1 MHHIYGHSLVETKY
15 VIQSH
20 IVAMFVPSL
29 IAPFLFKRLGIKGMM
44 AAGLACYCATI
55 AVGYSDVSV
64 NGFWL
69 QLVLLGIGWNFLF
82 VAGTALLPSTYE
94 AGDNFKAQTI
104 NDITVFTLQGF
115 ASLSAGWA
123 LGLIT
128 WQAILLIC
136 VGPILLMTVL
146 LTVEY
151 RAQAIAQR

>member
-1 MHHIYGHSLVETKY
+1 MSASTAFGCNSCCL
-15 VIQSH
+15 
-20 IVAMFVPSL
+20 
-29 IAPFLFKRLGIKGMM
+29 
-44 AAGLACYCATI
+44 GLA
-55 AVGYSDVSV
+55 
-64 NGFWL
+64 
-69 QLVLLGIGWNFLF
+69 GIFSSSR
-82 VAGTALLPSTYE
+82 GTALLPSTYE

-151 RAQAIAQR
+151 RAQAIAQH